1 MNWMK
6 LRSTIVVVVL
16 ILSALACNFSAST
29 ANIASAVM
37 ARDAAGS
44 DQTDVFDP
52 SDTFYCV
59 VDLQNAPDDTTVR
72 AVWTAVSAE
81 GVDANTQIDET
92 TLTTGS
98 GNLQFELSNPDLW
111 PAGQYKVDLYLND
124 DLERTVEFSV
134 Q

>member
-6 LRSTIVVVVL
+6 LRSAIVLVVL
-16 ILSALACNFSAST
+16 ILLALACNFSAST
-29 ANIASAVM
+29 ANIDSAVM
-37 ARDAAGS
+37 ARDPAGS

-59 VDLQNAPDDTTVR
+59 VDLQSAPDDTTVR
-72 AVWTAVSAE
+72 AVWTAVNAE
-81 GVDANTQIDET
+81 GVDANTLIDET

-98 GNLQFELSNPDLW
+98 SNLQFELSNTDLW

-124 DLERTVEFSV
+124 ELDRTVEFSV